1 MATNSPPLR
10 QVAAPFR
17 HRLVSA
23 EKEAGRIPRGFF
35 HRGDFVS
42 KTNGFNL
49 SRLCLL
55 VFVMGVTA
63 AYGRQTMEGDLSTT
77 YVPAN
82 NSSGHRMNAPPAMN
96 APPGM
101 GRASPA
107 TIIKNFIDAEK
118 RFRETLVQF
127 SFKRDVTLQTI
138 GPQGE
143 VTGEYIRNSIF
154 VLDDKGR
161 RVERVIY
168 HPKPT
173 LKELGITKE
182 DIQDLAGS
190 QLFGLELSDLT
201 SYNLSYL
208 GEETV
213 NGRPMYVVAV
223 SPSQEPDPR
232 HMRLRFFV
240 GRFWIEPG
248 TFQPVYLEG
257 ITEPHGKQRFPSFRT
272 ERQIEI
278 GNLRFPSSTYADDV
292 LRFPRQNVHYRI
304 KARYYDFKRFAGR
317 VKIVEID

>member
-1 MATNSPPLR
+1 MATNSPPVR

-17 HRLVSA
+17 HRSVSA
-23 EKEAGRIPRGFF
+23 EERGRAIPRGLF

-42 KTNGFNL
+42 KTNNFHV

-55 VFVMGVTA
+55 VFTVGVTT
-63 AYGRQTMEGDLSTT
+63 AYGQQAMEGDLSTA
-77 YVPAN
+77 YVRAN
-82 NSSGHRMNAPPAMN
+82 NSSGHGMN

-101 GRASPA
+101 VRTSPA
-107 TIIKNFIDAEK
+107 TLIKNFIDAEM

-127 SFKRDVTLQTI
+127 SFKRDVTMQTI

-154 VLDDKGR
+154 VLDDHGR

-173 LKELGITKE
+173 LKDLKITKE

-213 NGRPMYVVAV
+213 NGRLMYVIAV
-223 SPSQEPDPR
+223 SPNQEPDPR
-232 HMRLRFFV
+232 HMRSRFFV

-257 ITEPHGKQRFPSFRT
+257 VTEPHGKQRFPSFKN

-278 GNLRFPSSTYADDV
+278 DNLRFPSSTYADEV
-292 LRFPRQNVHYRI
+292 LRFPRRDIHYRI
-304 KARYYDFKRFAGR
+304 KATYYDFKRFAGR
-317 VKIVEID
+317 VKIVELD